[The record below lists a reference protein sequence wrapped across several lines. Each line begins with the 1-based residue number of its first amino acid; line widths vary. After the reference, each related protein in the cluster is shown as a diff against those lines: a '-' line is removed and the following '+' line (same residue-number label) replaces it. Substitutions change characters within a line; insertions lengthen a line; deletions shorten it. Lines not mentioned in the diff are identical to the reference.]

1 MFIERFVRA
10 WRRSYKAF
18 PSGEG
23 GSKSD
28 KMSLLE
34 TDEVIKP
41 HPTSLALGHNFY
53 GAFATG
59 NRLSDSL
66 CYPEGEGMIAPS
78 QQLDKLKFNPYNTS
92 GAVLT

>member
-1 MFIERFVRA
+1 MEQFARA
-10 WRRSYKAF
+10 WQRTRKAF
-18 PSGEG
+18 PFGEG

-28 KMSLLE
+28 KMSLFE

-53 GAFATG
+53 GAIATG

-66 CYPEGEGMIAPS
+66 CYPKGEGMIAPS
-78 QQLDKLKFNPYNTS
+78 QQLYKLKSEVGIIF
-92 GAVLT
+92 G